1 MKIYSKIIMMLTAVL
16 VFTACSDDDD
26 FAAGEQEKAGVQSAY
41 FNQNAYL
48 RSIEVEPEA
57 ASFDITVSRWNT
69 ESAATVGITVVNNE
83 ENVFDV
89 PASVSFAAGQADA
102 VLTVTAPRA
111 AEGVNYGLTLGI
123 AEEDRSIYG
132 QGFREIAV
140 DFAILTWEDLGTG
153 YFLDGT
159 VSTYFGVNPSVPMAV
174 NVKKTVTATGECFRF
189 ASPLAFVATAL
200 DEAGIGYNGYP
211 YNEPGDCDEQE
222 HMIVIDIMSKGP
234 VMRTTELGMDW
245 GYGMF
250 KVSSIDYGT
259 YDKSKGII
267 AFPAGS
273 LGIEMSNYN
282 PGKPADS
289 ANPTYLFLS
298 ADAYLSFLEAGDEE

>member
-1 MKIYSKIIMMLTAVL
+1 MMMLTAVL
-16 VFTACSDDDD
+16 AFTACSDDDD
-26 FAAGEQEKAGVQSAY
+26 FAAGEQEKSGVQSAY

-48 RSIEVEPEA
+48 RSVEVEPGA
-57 ASFDITVSRWNT
+57 TSFDITVSRWNT
-69 ESAATVGITVVNNE
+69 ANAATVGITVVNNE

-89 PASVSFAAGQADA
+89 PASVSFAAGEADA
-102 VLTVTAPRA
+102 VLTITAPRA
-111 AEGVNYGLTLGI
+111 EEGVNYGLTIGI

-132 QGFREIAV
+132 QGFREVAV
-140 DFAILTWEDLGTG
+140 DFAVLKWESLGTG

-159 VSTYFGVNPSVPMAV
+159 VSTFFGVDPSVPMAV
-174 NVKKTVTATGECFRF
+174 TVEKTTAATGERFRF
-189 ASPLAFVATAL
+189 ASPFAYVATAL

-250 KVSSIDYGT
+250 KVSARQYGI
-259 YDKSKGII
+259 YDKGQGII

-273 LGIEMSNYN
+273 LGIEMSDYN
-282 PGKPADS
+282 PGNPTAS
-289 ANPTYLFLS
+289 GNPTYLFLS
-298 ADAYLSFLEAGDEE
+298 ADAYLSYLEAGDEE